1 MRRQPE
7 VSIVIPVHNRREL
20 LKRALRSVLGQT
32 YGEWEAIVVDDGS
45 TDGTGSVA
53 GEFPDGRL
61 RVLRHPARR
70 GPAAARNT
78 AIAASKGWLIAFLD
92 SDDEWLPAKLE
103 KQVEAFREAPADVGV
118 VYTGTSR
125 HFKGRTY
132 VIPSPSAGRKE
143 GDVFATILRGSYLVP
158 TPAAAVK
165 KERLDAV
172 GLFDESLPALEE
184 WDLWIR
190 LAKACRFRYLPELL
204 TVSHYTPGSVSDDR
218 LLFLR
223 AKRLILRKHRTEFL
237 RSPRALGSVLGG
249 MARLWAGH
257 LLSGVK
263 EAGRRSPEGPSR

>member
-1 MRRQPE
+1 MNRQPE
-7 VSIVIPVHNRREL
+7 VSIVMPAHNRREL

-45 TDGTGSVA
+45 TDGTGSAV
-53 GEFPDGRL
+53 GEFADERL
-61 RVLRHPARR
+61 RVLRHPVRR

-78 AIAASKGWLIAFLD
+78 AIAASKGRFIAFLD

-103 KQVEAFREAPADVGV
+103 KQVEALRKAPSDVGV
-118 VYTGTSR
+118 VYTGTLR
-125 HFKGRTY
+125 HFKGKTY
-132 VIPSPSAGRKE
+132 VIPSASANRKE
-143 GDVFATILRGSYLVP
+143 GDVFAAILRGSYLVP

-165 KERLDAV
+165 KECLDAV
-172 GLFDESLPALEE
+172 GFFDESLPALEE

-190 LAKACRFRYLPELL
+190 LAKACRFRYLPDLL
-204 TVSHYTPGSVSDDR
+204 TVSHYTPGSVSADR

-223 AKRLILRKHRTEFL
+223 AKRLVLRKHRTEFL

-257 LLSGVK
+257 VLGGIK
-263 EAGRRSPEGPSR
+263 EAGRRPPEGPTR